1 MTRHALR
8 AAQRHDVWRRAYQ
21 AARAELERATP
32 DTTDEGLADVWRD
45 TRDAVLAYL
54 EARSRGSLP
63 SPPGGVGST
72 AERRT
77 PTASKLHDA
86 ATCPASVVL
95 PVIPSDSTPKPG

>member
-21 AARAELERATP
+21 AARAELERASP

-54 EARSRGSLP
+54 EARSRGALP

-77 PTASKLHDA
+77 QRQG
-86 ATCPASVVL
+86 
-95 PVIPSDSTPKPG
+95 PGRPRKWPGNSP